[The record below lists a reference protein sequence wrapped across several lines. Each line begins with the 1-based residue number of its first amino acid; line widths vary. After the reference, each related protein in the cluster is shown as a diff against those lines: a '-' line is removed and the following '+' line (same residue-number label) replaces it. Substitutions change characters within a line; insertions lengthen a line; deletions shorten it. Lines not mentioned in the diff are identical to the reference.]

1 MVAVFVHG
9 NPETPVVWDP
19 LLAELGLTD
28 AVALHLPG
36 FGSPVPDGFG
46 ATKEEYAAWLAG
58 ELRSIVER
66 SGPVDLVSHDW
77 GGILAPYVVGQH
89 PELVRSWASDAL
101 GIFHPDYVWHDFAQI
116 WQTPGAGE
124 EFFAQ
129 TMATPVEDRIAGY
142 EAIGIPRETGTQL
155 VAASDELMSTCIL
168 ALYRSAAQPEMAR
181 WGTLLDGCA
190 TRPGLS
196 VFAPNDPFVRGHDLA
211 AQVAERLGA
220 RRVEMV
226 GQGHWWML
234 GDPAGAAAMLREF
247 WGSL

>member
-19 LLAELGLTD
+19 LLAELGHID

-36 FGSPVPDGFG
+36 FGSPVPDGFS
-46 ATKEEYAAWLAG
+46 ATKEEYADWLLG
-58 ELRSIVER
+58 EVAAIAAAD
-66 SGPVDLVSHDW
+66 GPVDLVSHDW
-77 GGILAPYVVGQH
+77 GGILGPFVVGQR
-89 PELVRSWASDAL
+89 PELFRSWASDVL

-116 WQTPGAGE
+116 WQTVGAGE

-129 TMATPVEDRIAGY
+129 TLATPPADRVVGY
-142 EAIGIPRETGTQL
+142 EAIGIPAATGVKL
-155 VAASDELMSTCIL
+155 VAAADELMSTSIL

-181 WGTLLDGCA
+181 WGTMLGGCA

-196 VFAPNDPFVRGHDLA
+196 IVAPNDPFARGDDLGGE
-211 AQVAERLGA
+211 VAIRLGA
-220 RRVEMV
+220 RRYVLE

-234 GDPAGAAAMLREF
+234 GDPAGGAAMLRDF